1 MEKGTAAKRIEQ
13 EIKANDFETIKDNVW
28 KLMYQAASGVHIGV
42 MC

>member
-28 KLMYQAASGVHIGV
+28 KPDSLHDQRI
-42 MC
+42 